1 MLRMKRSQCVDNK
14 QHNTSMISLL
24 QYLFSILVILVHSG
38 RLFSQDVIHFTFK
51 SFLGRMA
58 VPYFLICTAFF
69 LRGRIQQGLC
79 NHSYFRKL
87 IKKYSMWTI
96 IYLPY
101 GYFFFESLNI
111 AKIYLLPGFIVAFL
125 YLGMSHTLWYIPAVI
140 LGWVII
146 QGLLKYVGTRG
157 TFITVVVLYCIG
169 AVETYSVFIQSTKF
183 YPLMSTYMSIFQTT
197 RNGLFYTPV
206 YLLAGYLLYDYFNT
220 DLFTKSRGLKYILF
234 LLLLAL
240 ENVLIYF
247 NQGLDKNFFLLAPLR
262 NHLQS
267 QTELL
272 VFSPNQ
278 ELLFASNSHLGNFF
292 SKSIYISEVLDKAK
306 INQRLLKIIVDSE
319 GGHYLALIKP
329 IIVNKKVSGYAF
341 LLMNGKDFLLPT
353 KAINSDLII
362 ADQLNNSFTFTNRD
376 FISSSLDKVDSQFLT
391 RYFSFHDHR
400 AFVVRKVAL
409 QDNILLYM
417 YRPLIPVTLV
427 VLFSLVSSVIIFVIL
442 RQKSRVLADRI
453 AVKNSSAINQ
463 MVLDMDAI
471 SRQEKSSIELD
482 SQDEFQ
488 YLSVQINQMVS
499 QLKDLH
505 EKTLDL
511 ETQKLLFEK
520 RMLEAQFNP
529 HFLYNTLETILITS
543 HYDSQLTERIVI
555 QLTKLL
561 RYSLSGSTEAAV
573 LKDDLAIIESYLLI
587 NQVRFEELTYTISVS
602 PELEHMRV
610 PKLFLLP
617 LIENAI
623 KYGLKERHDVAINI
637 DIWQDSDGIWFT
649 VSNNGS
655 GISLARQQAIRTML
669 RSTHSHHGL
678 INSYRRLQYQFST
691 VLLEFT
697 KTDDAF
703 RISYIVKE

>member
-1 MLRMKRSQCVDNK
+1 
-14 QHNTSMISLL
+14 
-24 QYLFSILVILVHSG
+24 
-38 RLFSQDVIHFTFK
+38 
-51 SFLGRMA
+51 
-58 VPYFLICTAFF
+58 
-69 LRGRIQQGLC
+69 
-79 NHSYFRKL
+79 
-87 IKKYSMWTI
+87 
-96 IYLPY
+96 
-101 GYFFFESLNI
+101 
-111 AKIYLLPGFIVAFL
+111 
-125 YLGMSHTLWYIPAVI
+125 
-140 LGWVII
+140 
-146 QGLLKYVGTRG
+146 
-157 TFITVVVLYCIG
+157 
-169 AVETYSVFIQSTKF
+169 
-183 YPLMSTYMSIFQTT
+183 
-197 RNGLFYTPV
+197 
-206 YLLAGYLLYDYFNT
+206 
-220 DLFTKSRGLKYILF
+220 
-234 LLLLAL
+234 
-240 ENVLIYF
+240 
-247 NQGLDKNFFLLAPLR
+247 
-262 NHLQS
+262 
-267 QTELL
+267 
-272 VFSPNQ
+272 
-278 ELLFASNSHLGNFF
+278 
-292 SKSIYISEVLDKAK
+292 
-306 INQRLLKIIVDSE
+306 
-319 GGHYLALIKP
+319 
-329 IIVNKKVSGYAF
+329 
-341 LLMNGKDFLLPT
+341 MNGKDFLLPT

-427 VLFSLVSSVIIFVIL
+427 VFFSLVSSVIIFVIL

-573 LKDDLAIIESYLLI
+573 LKDDLAIIESY
-587 NQVRFEELTYTISVS
+587 F
-602 PELEHMRV
+602 
-610 PKLFLLP
+610 
-617 LIENAI
+617 
-623 KYGLKERHDVAINI
+623 
-637 DIWQDSDGIWFT
+637 
-649 VSNNGS
+649 
-655 GISLARQQAIRTML
+655 
-669 RSTHSHHGL
+669 
-678 INSYRRLQYQFST
+678 
-691 VLLEFT
+691 
-697 KTDDAF
+697 
-703 RISYIVKE
+703 

>member
-234 LLLLAL
+234 L
-240 ENVLIYF
+240 YF
-247 NQGLDKNFFLLAPLR
+247 
-262 NHLQS
+262 
-267 QTELL
+267 
-272 VFSPNQ
+272 
-278 ELLFASNSHLGNFF
+278 
-292 SKSIYISEVLDKAK
+292 
-306 INQRLLKIIVDSE
+306 
-319 GGHYLALIKP
+319 
-329 IIVNKKVSGYAF
+329 
-341 LLMNGKDFLLPT
+341 
-353 KAINSDLII
+353 
-362 ADQLNNSFTFTNRD
+362 
-376 FISSSLDKVDSQFLT
+376 
-391 RYFSFHDHR
+391 
-400 AFVVRKVAL
+400 
-409 QDNILLYM
+409 
-417 YRPLIPVTLV
+417 
-427 VLFSLVSSVIIFVIL
+427 
-442 RQKSRVLADRI
+442 
-453 AVKNSSAINQ
+453 
-463 MVLDMDAI
+463 
-471 SRQEKSSIELD
+471 
-482 SQDEFQ
+482 
-488 YLSVQINQMVS
+488 
-499 QLKDLH
+499 
-505 EKTLDL
+505 
-511 ETQKLLFEK
+511 
-520 RMLEAQFNP
+520 
-529 HFLYNTLETILITS
+529 
-543 HYDSQLTERIVI
+543 
-555 QLTKLL
+555 
-561 RYSLSGSTEAAV
+561 
-573 LKDDLAIIESYLLI
+573 
-587 NQVRFEELTYTISVS
+587 
-602 PELEHMRV
+602 
-610 PKLFLLP
+610 
-617 LIENAI
+617 
-623 KYGLKERHDVAINI
+623 
-637 DIWQDSDGIWFT
+637 
-649 VSNNGS
+649 
-655 GISLARQQAIRTML
+655 
-669 RSTHSHHGL
+669 
-678 INSYRRLQYQFST
+678 
-691 VLLEFT
+691 
-697 KTDDAF
+697 
-703 RISYIVKE
+703 

>member
-1 MLRMKRSQCVDNK
+1 MRGYRMEEGFKKRLQDDISKHFSRQ
-14 QHNTSMISLL
+14 SLILSLL
-24 QYLFSILVILVHSG
+24 LIALFVLFS
-38 RLFSQDVIHFTFK
+38 
-51 SFLGRMA
+51 
-58 VPYFLICTAFF
+58 
-69 LRGRIQQGLC
+69 
-79 NHSYFRKL
+79 
-87 IKKYSMWTI
+87 
-96 IYLPY
+96 
-101 GYFFFESLNI
+101 
-111 AKIYLLPGFIVAFL
+111 
-125 YLGMSHTLWYIPAVI
+125 
-140 LGWVII
+140 
-146 QGLLKYVGTRG
+146 
-157 TFITVVVLYCIG
+157 
-169 AVETYSVFIQSTKF
+169 
-183 YPLMSTYMSIFQTT
+183 
-197 RNGLFYTPV
+197 
-206 YLLAGYLLYDYFNT
+206 
-220 DLFTKSRGLKYILF
+220 
-234 LLLLAL
+234 
-240 ENVLIYF
+240 
-247 NQGLDKNFFLLAPLR
+247 LAPQQIGLYKDVNSVSYSYKQLIQKHDTLLDDLGKNSLKPFVSGHLGSADLSKQYYHLR

-442 RQKSRVLADRI
+442 RRKSRVLADRI

-499 QLKDLH
+499 RLKDLH

-529 HFLYNTLETILITS
+529 HFLYNTLETVLITS

-655 GISLARQQAIRTML
+655 GISLARQKAIRTML

-703 RISYIVKE
+703 RVSYIVKE

>member
-703 RISYIVKE
+703 RVSYIVKE

>member
-1 MLRMKRSQCVDNK
+1 MRGYRMEERFKKRLQDDISKHFSRQ
-14 QHNTSMISLL
+14 SLILSLL
-24 QYLFSILVILVHSG
+24 LIALFVLFS
-38 RLFSQDVIHFTFK
+38 
-51 SFLGRMA
+51 
-58 VPYFLICTAFF
+58 
-69 LRGRIQQGLC
+69 
-79 NHSYFRKL
+79 
-87 IKKYSMWTI
+87 
-96 IYLPY
+96 
-101 GYFFFESLNI
+101 
-111 AKIYLLPGFIVAFL
+111 
-125 YLGMSHTLWYIPAVI
+125 
-140 LGWVII
+140 
-146 QGLLKYVGTRG
+146 
-157 TFITVVVLYCIG
+157 
-169 AVETYSVFIQSTKF
+169 
-183 YPLMSTYMSIFQTT
+183 
-197 RNGLFYTPV
+197 
-206 YLLAGYLLYDYFNT
+206 
-220 DLFTKSRGLKYILF
+220 
-234 LLLLAL
+234 
-240 ENVLIYF
+240 
-247 NQGLDKNFFLLAPLR
+247 LAPQQIGLYKDVNSVSYSYKQLIQKHDTLLDDLGKNSLKPFVSGHLGSADLSKQYYHLR

-442 RQKSRVLADRI
+442 RR
-453 AVKNSSAINQ
+453 
-463 MVLDMDAI
+463 
-471 SRQEKSSIELD
+471 KSSIELD

-499 QLKDLH
+499 RLKDLH

-529 HFLYNTLETILITS
+529 HFLYNTLETVLITS

-655 GISLARQQAIRTML
+655 GISLARQKAIRTML

-703 RISYIVKE
+703 RVSYIVKE

>member
-1 MLRMKRSQCVDNK
+1 MRGYRMEERFKKRLQDDISKHFSRQ
-14 QHNTSMISLL
+14 SLILSLL
-24 QYLFSILVILVHSG
+24 LIALFVLFS
-38 RLFSQDVIHFTFK
+38 
-51 SFLGRMA
+51 
-58 VPYFLICTAFF
+58 
-69 LRGRIQQGLC
+69 
-79 NHSYFRKL
+79 
-87 IKKYSMWTI
+87 
-96 IYLPY
+96 
-101 GYFFFESLNI
+101 
-111 AKIYLLPGFIVAFL
+111 
-125 YLGMSHTLWYIPAVI
+125 
-140 LGWVII
+140 
-146 QGLLKYVGTRG
+146 
-157 TFITVVVLYCIG
+157 
-169 AVETYSVFIQSTKF
+169 
-183 YPLMSTYMSIFQTT
+183 
-197 RNGLFYTPV
+197 
-206 YLLAGYLLYDYFNT
+206 
-220 DLFTKSRGLKYILF
+220 
-234 LLLLAL
+234 
-240 ENVLIYF
+240 
-247 NQGLDKNFFLLAPLR
+247 LAPQQIGLYKDVNSVSYSYKQLIQKHDTLLDDLGKNSLKPFVSGHLGSADLSKQYYHLR

-376 FISSSLDKVDSQFLT
+376 FISSSLDNVDSQFLT

-499 QLKDLH
+499 RLKDLH

-573 LKDDLAIIESYLLI
+573 LKD
-587 NQVRFEELTYTISVS
+587 
-602 PELEHMRV
+602 EHMRV

-703 RISYIVKE
+703 RVSYIVKE

>member
-247 NQGLDKNFFLLAPLR
+247 NQGLDKNFFLLAPLCAVFLFNWSIR
-262 NHLQS
+262 TSLFKEYRLSPLKQLSVYYFFLPPLFIGIVSYCLKSTSLVAHHQGKVIFVVTLAL
-267 QTELL
+267 THAFALL
-272 VFSPNQ
+272 IIKVVN
-278 ELLFASNSHLGNFF
+278 
-292 SKSIYISEVLDKAK
+292 K
-306 INQRLLKIIVDSE
+306 IPYQKII
-319 GGHYLALIKP
+319 
-329 IIVNKKVSGYAF
+329 
-341 LLMNGKDFLLPT
+341 
-353 KAINSDLII
+353 
-362 ADQLNNSFTFTNRD
+362 
-376 FISSSLDKVDSQFLT
+376 
-391 RYFSFHDHR
+391 
-400 AFVVRKVAL
+400 
-409 QDNILLYM
+409 
-417 YRPLIPVTLV
+417 PL
-427 VLFSLVSSVIIFVIL
+427 
-442 RQKSRVLADRI
+442 
-453 AVKNSSAINQ
+453 
-463 MVLDMDAI
+463 
-471 SRQEKSSIELD
+471 
-482 SQDEFQ
+482 
-488 YLSVQINQMVS
+488 
-499 QLKDLH
+499 
-505 EKTLDL
+505 
-511 ETQKLLFEK
+511 
-520 RMLEAQFNP
+520 
-529 HFLYNTLETILITS
+529 
-543 HYDSQLTERIVI
+543 
-555 QLTKLL
+555 
-561 RYSLSGSTEAAV
+561 SLS
-573 LKDDLAIIESYLLI
+573 K
-587 NQVRFEELTYTISVS
+587 
-602 PELEHMRV
+602 
-610 PKLFLLP
+610 
-617 LIENAI
+617 
-623 KYGLKERHDVAINI
+623 
-637 DIWQDSDGIWFT
+637 
-649 VSNNGS
+649 
-655 GISLARQQAIRTML
+655 
-669 RSTHSHHGL
+669 
-678 INSYRRLQYQFST
+678 
-691 VLLEFT
+691 
-697 KTDDAF
+697 
-703 RISYIVKE
+703 

>member
-111 AKIYLLPGFIVAFL
+111 KIYLLPGFIVAFL

-247 NQGLDKNFFLLAPLR
+247 NQGLDKNFFLLAPLCAVFLFNWSIR
-262 NHLQS
+262 TSLFKEYRLSPLKQLSVYYFFLPPLFIGIVSYCLKSTSLVAHHQGKVIFVVTLAL
-267 QTELL
+267 THACALL
-272 VFSPNQ
+272 IIKVVN
-278 ELLFASNSHLGNFF
+278 
-292 SKSIYISEVLDKAK
+292 K
-306 INQRLLKIIVDSE
+306 IPYQKII
-319 GGHYLALIKP
+319 
-329 IIVNKKVSGYAF
+329 
-341 LLMNGKDFLLPT
+341 
-353 KAINSDLII
+353 
-362 ADQLNNSFTFTNRD
+362 
-376 FISSSLDKVDSQFLT
+376 
-391 RYFSFHDHR
+391 
-400 AFVVRKVAL
+400 
-409 QDNILLYM
+409 
-417 YRPLIPVTLV
+417 PL
-427 VLFSLVSSVIIFVIL
+427 
-442 RQKSRVLADRI
+442 
-453 AVKNSSAINQ
+453 
-463 MVLDMDAI
+463 
-471 SRQEKSSIELD
+471 
-482 SQDEFQ
+482 
-488 YLSVQINQMVS
+488 
-499 QLKDLH
+499 
-505 EKTLDL
+505 
-511 ETQKLLFEK
+511 
-520 RMLEAQFNP
+520 
-529 HFLYNTLETILITS
+529 
-543 HYDSQLTERIVI
+543 
-555 QLTKLL
+555 
-561 RYSLSGSTEAAV
+561 SLS
-573 LKDDLAIIESYLLI
+573 K
-587 NQVRFEELTYTISVS
+587 
-602 PELEHMRV
+602 
-610 PKLFLLP
+610 
-617 LIENAI
+617 
-623 KYGLKERHDVAINI
+623 
-637 DIWQDSDGIWFT
+637 
-649 VSNNGS
+649 
-655 GISLARQQAIRTML
+655 
-669 RSTHSHHGL
+669 
-678 INSYRRLQYQFST
+678 
-691 VLLEFT
+691 
-697 KTDDAF
+697 
-703 RISYIVKE
+703 